1 MPTLYYRDPNDNQ
14 FYPVVGGG
22 NDHGNLFGLA
32 DNDHPQYELAA
43 NKGAAN
49 GYASLSSGKVPYAQ
63 LPTGTTAG
71 TTVADGGHNHSAL
84 GYRPITA
91 STAAPS
97 GGVDGD
103 VWMTYV

>member
-32 DNDHPQYELAA
+32 DNDHPQYELVA
-43 NKGAAN
+43 NRGAAN
-49 GYASLSSGKVPYAQ
+49 GYATLASGKVPIAQ
-63 LPTGTTAG
+63 IPVGTAAG
-71 TTVADGGHNHSAL
+71 TTVADGAHNHSAL

-91 STAAPS
+91 STTAPS
-97 GGVDGD
+97 GGADGD